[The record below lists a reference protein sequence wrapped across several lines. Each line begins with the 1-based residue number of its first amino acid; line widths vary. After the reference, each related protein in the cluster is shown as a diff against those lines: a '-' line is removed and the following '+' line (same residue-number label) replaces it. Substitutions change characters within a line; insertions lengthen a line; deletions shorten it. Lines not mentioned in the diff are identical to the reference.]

1 MRKHLIIVVLT
12 LFSLPM
18 FAQNI
23 PVYVPKDGLV
33 GWWPFNG
40 NAIDESGNGLQGKP
54 VEAVLTSD
62 RAGKTNSAYHF
73 YGTQSSMEVS
83 NSATL
88 DLFSKDFTLSMWVK
102 RDKLP
107 EGNYAESLLS
117 KGKNSLVLAYSIGQN
132 GIANPE
138 NNAFGFDSYGK
149 NSEIYKG
156 IVPIN
161 TWCHVVCIKSANQV
175 IYYVNNKKFVTG
187 LNDFNY
193 PMSDVSN
200 ALCFGKKLSTNN
212 QFFKGD
218 LDDISI
224 FTRALTDAEVSQLYN
239 QTPAII
245 LPAALP
251 KNGLMAWYPFNGNAN
266 DESGNGHHCNVYGPT
281 LTPDRFGVENKA
293 YLFQYDSLQ
302 SYIKNLFTNNTSVT
316 ISGWFKSNVKTD
328 INGYPDWS
336 GQSFIPYAGVCS
348 FGTNA
353 SFMDIS
359 IYGKGNLNIYT
370 NDAQKY
376 YPLAL
381 QNQSYHKNSWYHF
394 AITYNGD
401 SVKPYINGNLS
412 SISKSGV
419 KFNKVDSIFTIGK
432 AFMGTLDDIS
442 VHNRVLSNSEI
453 MGLYTSISDS
463 LPCTPPTVSFFV
475 EGKSVL
481 CAGESTNLVATSNVN
496 YMYQWYKND
505 TLMAGVSTN
514 FITTKESGT
523 YHLKVSNG
531 SCDYITPK
539 LTILVKA
546 LPKATL
552 DIKGKTSYCSGETIN
567 TTLTVNAGYAKYSY
581 KWNSTQTSASINAT
595 KAMKYTVV
603 VSDSANCT
611 LQLSVDI
618 KSLPL
623 PSIGFEGPVGTVF
636 KNDAPIKLYTSPS
649 GGTFQG
655 EQIVGDMYYPVNDRV
670 GKRRIAYSVTSPE
683 GCANTVLRAF
693 YLVDT
698 LNTNCTKIT
707 YDTTY
712 VTKYDTVSVKKTV
725 YDTVIFTNNIIKYD
739 TVKVTKFDTITVKNN
754 LYDTVTITNNVTKY
768 DTVLVNKYDTLKVT
782 KFDTITI
789 KNNVYDTVTITNNV
803 TKYDT
808 VKVTK
813 FDTVT
818 VKNNVYDTVIVNT
831 YDTITV
837 TNKVTKYDT
846 VNVTKFDTI
855 TIKNNVYDTVT
866 ITNNVTKYDTVK
878 VTKYDTITFTN
889 NVTKYDTI
897 LVNKYDTITVTNNV
911 TKYDTITLTDTV
923 SILKITF
930 KLTTGIQAN
939 QMASMSLYPN
949 PTTDVL
955 HIEVGDA
962 KALDG
967 YRYRILDALGKE
979 VYNELVKNAITEI
992 PLKSLG
998 AAGMYQFEVLDQKN
1012 VRIQANKI
1020 VLQ

>member
-1 MRKHLIIVVLT
+1 MKKYYLALVLT
-12 LFSLPM
+12 LFVLSI

-23 PVYVPKDGLV
+23 PSYVPKEGLV

-40 NAIDESGNGLQGKP
+40 NTNDESGNGFNLNNTTAELETDRHGNKNNGYSLSNGGRLSYYGKSISGG
-54 VEAVLTSD
+54 ESFTYSFWM
-62 RAGKTNSAYHF
+62 KTNKNLNDYPDGIFSESGWNESGHETGIWFFFEPNTKDFGIVNPGISYAGILRKNFPYIDEWHHVVVQGPVDYKIF
-73 YGTQSSMEVS
+73 VDGNLFTTGVS
-83 NSATL
+83 NYKKFADSCLFHIGGFQGSVDDFSIHNRQLTL
-88 DLFSKDFTLSMWVK
+88 NEIQTI
-102 RDKLP
+102 
-107 EGNYAESLLS
+107 Y
-117 KGKNSLVLAYSIGQN
+117 KNSAPKI
-132 GIANPE
+132 E
-138 NNAFGFDSYGK
+138 
-149 NSEIYKG
+149 
-156 IVPIN
+156 
-161 TWCHVVCIKSANQV
+161 
-175 IYYVNNKKFVTG
+175 
-187 LNDFNY
+187 
-193 PMSDVSN
+193 
-200 ALCFGKKLSTNN
+200 
-212 QFFKGD
+212 
-218 LDDISI
+218 
-224 FTRALTDAEVSQLYN
+224 
-239 QTPAII
+239 
-245 LPAALP
+245 LPDYLP

-266 DESGNGHHCNVYGPT
+266 DESGNAHHGKVYGAD
-281 LTPDRFGVENKA
+281 LTADRFGVANKA
-293 YLFQYDSLQ
+293 YFFDKDSIQ
-302 SYIKNLFTNNTSVT
+302 STIKNLVVNNSPVT
-316 ISGWFKSNVKTD
+316 ISGWFKSSVITTTS
-328 INGYPDWS
+328 GFPDWTQPSNIMNAGIFNYGS
-336 GQSFIPYAGVCS
+336 GNNF
-348 FGTNA
+348 FNT
-353 SFMDIS
+353 S
-359 IYGKGNLNIYT
+359 IYSKGSLHIKSSSLFNS
-370 NDAQKY
+370 
-376 YPLAL
+376 L
-381 QNQSYHKNSWYHF
+381 QDRSYHENKWFHYS
-394 AITYNGD
+394 ITYDGD
-401 SVKPYINGNLS
+401 TIKPYINGLLVSNY
-412 SISKSGV
+412 V
-419 KFNKVDSIFTIGK
+419 KPKVKLTVLDSIFTIGND
-432 AFMGTLDDIS
+432 FLGTLDDIS
-442 VHNRVLSNSEI
+442 VHNRELSNAEI
-453 MGLYTSISDS
+453 LALYSVTSDS
-463 LPCTPPTVSFFV
+463 VTCTPPTVSFFV

-505 TLMAGVSTN
+505 TLMAGVSAN

-581 KWNSTQTSASINAT
+581 KWNSTQTTASINAT

-818 VKNNVYDTVIVNT
+818 VKNNVYDTVIVNK

-866 ITNNVTKYDTVK
+866 I
-878 VTKYDTITFTN
+878 TN

-939 QMASMSLYPN
+939 QLASMSLYPN

-955 HIEVGDA
+955 HIELGDA

-979 VYNELVKNAITEI
+979 VYNELVKNTITEI
-992 PLKSLG
+992 PLKTLG
-998 AAGMYQFEVLDQKN
+998 AAGLYQMEVLDANKSSVQT
-1012 VRIQANKI
+1012 NKI

>member
-1 MRKHLIIVVLT
+1 MKKYYLALVLT
-12 LFSLPM
+12 LFVLSI

-266 DESGNGHHCNVYGPT
+266 DESGNAHHGKVYGAD
-281 LTPDRFGVENKA
+281 LTADRFGVANKA
-293 YLFQYDSLQ
+293 YFFDKDSIQ
-302 SYIKNLFTNNTSVT
+302 STIKNLVVNNSPVT
-316 ISGWFKSNVKTD
+316 ISGWFKSSVITTTS
-328 INGYPDWS
+328 GFPDWTQQSNIMNAGIFNYGS
-336 GQSFIPYAGVCS
+336 GNNF
-348 FGTNA
+348 FNT
-353 SFMDIS
+353 S
-359 IYGKGNLNIYT
+359 IYSKGSLHIKSSSLFNS
-370 NDAQKY
+370 
-376 YPLAL
+376 L
-381 QNQSYHKNSWYHF
+381 QDRSYHENKWFHYS
-394 AITYNGD
+394 ITYDGD
-401 SVKPYINGNLS
+401 TIKPYINGLLVSNY
-412 SISKSGV
+412 V
-419 KFNKVDSIFTIGK
+419 KPKVKLTVLDSIFTIGND
-432 AFMGTLDDIS
+432 FLGTLDDIS
-442 VHNRVLSNSEI
+442 VHNRELSNAEI
-453 MGLYTSISDS
+453 LALYSVTSDS
-463 LPCTPPTVSFFV
+463 VTCTPPTVSFFV
-475 EGKSVL
+475 EGKSIL

-505 TLMAGVSTN
+505 TLMAGVSAN

-581 KWNSTQTSASINAT
+581 KWNSTQTTASINAT

-618 KSLPL
+618 MSLPL

-818 VKNNVYDTVIVNT
+818 VKNNVYDTVIVNK

-897 LVNKYDTITVTNNV
+897 LVNKYDTITFTNNV

-939 QMASMSLYPN
+939 QLASMSLYPN

-955 HIEVGDA
+955 HIELGDA

-998 AAGMYQFEVLDQKN
+998 AAGMYQFEVLDANKSSVQT
-1012 VRIQANKI
+1012 NKI

>member
-1 MRKHLIIVVLT
+1 MKKLLLALT
-12 LFSLPM
+12 LIFFSSHFM
-18 FAQNI
+18 AQNI
-23 PVYVPKDGLV
+23 PSYVPKDGLV

-40 NAIDESGNGLQGKP
+40 NANDESGNGLEGKP
-54 VEAVLTSD
+54 IETVLTYD
-62 RAGKTNSAYHF
+62 RAGKSNSAYHF

-193 PMSDVSN
+193 PMSDVTN
-200 ALCFGKKLSTNN
+200 ALCFGKKVSTNN

-239 QTPAII
+239 QSPAII

-293 YLFQYDSLQ
+293 YRFQYDSLQ

-381 QNQSYHKNSWYHF
+381 QDQSYHKNSWYHF

-442 VHNRVLSNSEI
+442 VHNRVLSKAEI
-453 MGLYTSISDS
+453 LALYSVTSDS
-463 LPCTPPTVSFFV
+463 VTCTTPSVSFFV

-481 CAGESTNLVATSNVN
+481 CAGESTNLVATSNVK
-496 YMYQWYKND
+496 YTYQWYKND
-505 TLMAGVSTN
+505 TLMEGVSSN

-567 TTLTVNAGYAKYSY
+567 TTLTVNTGYAKYSY
-581 KWNSTQTSASINAT
+581 KWNSSQTTASINAT

-649 GGTFQG
+649 GGTFTG
-655 EQIVGDMYYPVNDRV
+655 EQIVGDMYYPEKDRV

-683 GCANTVLRAF
+683 GCTNSVMRVF

-698 LNTNCTKIT
+698 LTTNCTQIT
-707 YDTTY
+707 YDTTH
-712 VTKYDTVSVKKTV
+712 VTKYDTVSVK
-725 YDTVIFTNNIIKYD
+725 IMEYD
-739 TVKVTKFDTITVKNN
+739 TVKVTLFDTITVTNN
-754 LYDTVTITNNVTKY
+754 VTKYDTVFVNKTVFDTVTITNNVTKY
-768 DTVLVNKYDTLKVT
+768 DTVLINKYDTLKVT
-782 KFDTITI
+782 KFDTIT
-789 KNNVYDTVTITNNV
+789 V
-803 TKYDT
+803 
-808 VKVTK
+808 
-813 FDTVT
+813 
-818 VKNNVYDTVIVNT
+818 
-831 YDTITV
+831 
-837 TNKVTKYDT
+837 
-846 VNVTKFDTI
+846 
-855 TIKNNVYDTVT
+855 KNNVYDTVT

-878 VTKYDTITFTN
+878 VTKYDTITVKNNVYDTVTITN
-889 NVTKYDTI
+889 N
-897 LVNKYDTITVTNNV
+897 L

-923 SILKITF
+923 SILKIKF

-939 QMASMSLYPN
+939 QMASMSVYPN

-979 VYNELVKNAITEI
+979 VYNELVKNTITEI
-992 PLKSLG
+992 PLKTLG
-998 AAGMYQFEVLDQKN
+998 AAGLYQLEVLDSNKTS
-1012 VRIQANKI
+1012 IQTNKI
-1020 VLQ
+1020 VLE